1 MTDWMSP
8 LPGGVAFHSFSVRM
22 PVKPYP
28 ASPFTPPFLHCYR
41 NFPLGEAGL
50 RESLGRGL
58 RI

>member
-28 ASPFTPPFLHCYR
+28 AIPFTPLFLHCYR